1 MLFRMMVIAVFLGL
15 ILGCSDGID
24 EVNDDDILTGI
35 GREAVCVAS
44 AERLQLYDIAKKHRR
59 HGERSETK
67 YLRALNGKDE
77 DRFFEKK
84 VGEARTVYADMS
96 KMFHAMYLT
105 NACGEKIRMDYI
117 ESIN

>member
-1 MLFRMMVIAVFLGL
+1 MSIKKLAVSAAVGL
-15 ILGCSDGID
+15 IAGCSNDNDGVMD
-24 EVNDDDILTGI
+24 ANFLERV

-59 HGERSETK
+59 HGEQSETK
-67 YLRALNGKDE
+67 YLRDVNGKDE
-77 DRFFEKK
+77 DRSFEQK
-84 VGEARTVYADMS
+84 VGEARAVYADMS

-117 ESIN
+117 ENIN